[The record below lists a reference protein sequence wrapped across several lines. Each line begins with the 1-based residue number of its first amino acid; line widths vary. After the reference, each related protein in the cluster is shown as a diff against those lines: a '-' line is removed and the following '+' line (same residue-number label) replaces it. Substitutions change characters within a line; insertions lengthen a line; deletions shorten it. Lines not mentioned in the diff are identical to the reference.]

1 MNKSGFSLVEL
12 LVAVTI
18 MLILAGTV
26 GVAVW
31 NWVPKARIARA
42 NSDIEALKSA
52 IALYRADNFTIPSQR
67 QGLEALVAKP
77 TTAPVPK
84 NWRDGGYL
92 DSLSLPVDPWGN
104 PYIYL
109 APGSHKEPFEILSY
123 GADGAPGGDN
133 EAADIS
139 SSVISSSNGNSPSAF

>member
-1 MNKSGFSLVEL
+1 MNKNGFSLVEL

-42 NSDIEALKSA
+42 NSDVEALKSA
-52 IALYRADNFTIPSQR
+52 IALYRADNFAIPTQR
-67 QGLEALVAKP
+67 QGLEALIVKP

-84 NWRDGGYL
+84 NWREGGYL
-92 DSLSLPVDPWGN
+92 DSLALPVDPWGN

-123 GADGAPGGDN
+123 GADGAPGGEG

-139 SSVISSSNGNSPSAF
+139 SSGISSANANLPTAL